1 VKQKGRKLLLVP
13 FLAFALFLMAL
24 AGPLNASAAS
34 VGNPHLTQTK
44 QHITKSAVQPNAN
57 LLFHSGGSVM
67 AGTAHFFAIFW
78 EPSGSF
84 VSATYNSLILR
95 FLGDLGG
102 STLYHNDTQ
111 YTGVNG
117 TIVNASSS
125 VSSFVDTAAYPSNP
139 ISDAQVQAEVTH
151 AQAVNGW
158 SSSIDNIFLV
168 FTAKNE
174 SVCID
179 PSTCSFTTF
188 CGYHNLFGTNT
199 IYSSLPYTGTNL
211 AGCGTP
217 VSPNHDFDAD
227 STINV
232 TSHEINEAA
241 TDPLLNA
248 WFDSSGNEIGDKC
261 NFNFGPTLPS
271 GGDVVFNTHPYEV
284 QREWDNHARGCVLAG
299 P

>member
-1 VKQKGRKLLLVP
+1 
-13 FLAFALFLMAL
+13 MAL

-34 VGNPHLTQTK
+34 VGNPHLAQTK
-44 QHITKSAVQPNAN
+44 QHVTKSAVQPNSN

-67 AGTAHFFAIFW
+67 AGTAHVFAIFW
-78 EPSGSF
+78 EPTGSTVSTNYNALIERF
-84 VSATYNSLILR
+84 VP
-95 FLGDLGG
+95 DLGASG
-102 STLYHNDTQ
+102 LYHNNVQ

-117 TIVNASSS
+117 TISNMVLSG
-125 VSSFVDTAAYPSNP
+125 VFVDTAPYPSNP

-151 AQAVNGW
+151 AKTVNGW
-158 SSSIDNIFLV
+158 ASSIDNIFPV

-174 SVCID
+174 NICLGNS
-179 PSTCSFTTF
+179 CSFTTF
-188 CGYHNLFGTNT
+188 CGYHNFFGSNT
-199 IYSSLPYTGTNL
+199 LYAALPYTGTNL
-211 AGCGTP
+211 SACGVP

-232 TSHEINEAA
+232 LSHELNEAA

-261 NFNFGPTLPS
+261 NFNFGPTLSS
-271 GGDVVFNTHPYEV
+271 GGDVVFSGHPYEV
-284 QREWDNHARGCVLAG
+284 QKEWDNRVSGCVLSG

>member
-34 VGNPHLTQTK
+34 VGNPHLAQTK

-78 EPSGSF
+78 EPTGSF
-84 VSATYNSLILR
+84 VSSGYNSLILR
-95 FLGDLGG
+95 FLSDLGG
-102 STLYHNDTQ
+102 SGLYHNNTQ
-111 YTGVNG
+111 YTGANG
-117 TIVNASSS
+117 SIVNASST
-125 VSSFVDTAAYPSNP
+125 VSSFVDTAKYPSNP

-151 AQAVNGW
+151 AKSVNGW
-158 SSSIDNIFLV
+158 SSSIDNLFLV
-168 FTAKNE
+168 FTAKSE
-174 SVCID
+174 SICLG
-179 PSTCSFTTF
+179 SSCSFTTF
-188 CGYHNLFGTNT
+188 CGYHNFFGSNT
-199 IYSSLPYTGTNL
+199 LYAALPYTGTNL
-211 AGCGTP
+211 AGCGVPT
-217 VSPNHDFDAD
+217 SPNSNIDAD

-232 TSHEINEAA
+232 TSHEANEAA

-261 NFNFGPTLPS
+261 NFNFGPTIS
-271 GGDVVFNTHPYEV
+271 GGGDVAFGTHHYEV
-284 QREWDNHARGCVLAG
+284 QREWDNHVSGCVLTG